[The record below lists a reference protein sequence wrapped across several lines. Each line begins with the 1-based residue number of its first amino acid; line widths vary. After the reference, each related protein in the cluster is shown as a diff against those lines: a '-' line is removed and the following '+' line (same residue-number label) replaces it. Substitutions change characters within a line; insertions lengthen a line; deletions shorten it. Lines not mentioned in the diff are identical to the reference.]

1 MSGGVITESMW
12 NGLRRS
18 PMKRKPRKRTA
29 LPSGVVSSVLARD
42 RYVCAYGG
50 KECGRAE
57 TADHVIPRSVG
68 EKYELR
74 IGYSVNAPRNL
85 VACCQAHNYLKG
97 TRLLI
102 PPSWNE
108 HQLDVLNDLGIGIF
122 RVWHGDVREPAFA
135 ATWK

>member
-1 MSGGVITESMW
+1 MW

-18 PMKRKPRKRTA
+18 PMKRKRAKRFA
-29 LPSGVVSSVLARD
+29 LPGGVVKSILARD

-50 KECGRAE
+50 ADCGKAE

-85 VACCQAHNYLKG
+85 VAACLAHNQIKS

-102 PPSWNE
+102 PPAWADR
-108 HQLDVLNDLGIGIF
+108 LDELNALGIGIF
-122 RVWHGDVREPAFA
+122 RVWRS
-135 ATWK
+135 